1 MLAKKSEHEWIRHFL
16 HNCPANRDLSL
27 SLSLSCMAFSV
38 NEVVRVACDSR
49 SLDWQRTRTTLWT
62 LYAIDS
68 NDKPKKGF
76 EPSQLNFAF
85 SFYLPKTE
93 TCAWITKKRIHHRKK
108 RTTNFANHHVMD
120 ALSFR
125 IITSSVRSV
134 KKKSFKI
141 RFRREI
147 RSCLWDNRNRKW
159 LLLLLNFDP
168 FHNILFRNTILVTK
182 TNKDLKLRFL
192 KYCWTLW
199 FPIELIKKDFDNLAK
214 YLRQGKAPYRKFK
227 KVAHG
232 TLRIPTLI

>member
-1 MLAKKSEHEWIRHFL
+1 MIKISWWKIASISLIIPTEIRVIVCPVPFHRELKQRRRRRVRKRYLKSDFALLQTFLRLVHLAQFVKCWQKK
-16 HNCPANRDLSL
+16 ANTNEYDISSITALRTEI

-93 TCAWITKKRIHHRKK
+93 TCAWITKKRIHHMKK

-134 KKKSFKI
+134 KKK
-141 RFRREI
+141 
-147 RSCLWDNRNRKW
+147 
-159 LLLLLNFDP
+159 
-168 FHNILFRNTILVTK
+168 
-182 TNKDLKLRFL
+182 
-192 KYCWTLW
+192 
-199 FPIELIKKDFDNLAK
+199 
-214 YLRQGKAPYRKFK
+214 KF
-227 KVAHG
+227 
-232 TLRIPTLI
+232 

>member
-1 MLAKKSEHEWIRHFL
+1 
-16 HNCPANRDLSL
+16 
-27 SLSLSCMAFSV
+27 MAFSV

-93 TCAWITKKRIHHRKK
+93 TCAWITKKRIHHMKK

-159 LLLLLNFDP
+159 LLFSYLTL
-168 FHNILFRNTILVTK
+168 ILFIT
-182 TNKDLKLRFL
+182 F
-192 KYCWTLW
+192 Y
-199 FPIELIKKDFDNLAK
+199 FA
-214 YLRQGKAPYRKFK
+214 
-227 KVAHG
+227 
-232 TLRIPTLI
+232 IPNW